1 MLGKLSQVH
10 GCVNRVV
17 ILKKPDLL
25 LEAFLKI
32 QLLSLGTL
40 LLAIIAEKKLECP
53 SFGHKVCFLARGQ
66 NGAPWTLVYMKPP

>member
-40 LLAIIAEKKLECP
+40 LLAIIAEKNWNVQALDIK
-53 SFGHKVCFLARGQ
+53 SAFLQGDKMGR
-66 NGAPWTLVYMKPP
+66 LVYMKPP